1 MYFFRREVCFYGL
14 PRRYGT
20 CRLTE
25 LSPWGGG
32 DFRSRLSVIK
42 STSWISHFLPL
53 RLARRLPRYMAKIL
67 CPRRCGQSRYS
78 DCFFSSFANKPF
90 CNSSSPSCSPLW
102 FQSHYILSP
111 RTRCDSHLRCQ
122 ISSLSVVL
130 IPCPMFHPDK
140 ATTPSNNQDHSRPSP
155 SKQGALQISSSQ
167 NQKPIPSIPKL
178 FCNITAHQR
187 FLAKS

>member
-1 MYFFRREVCFYGL
+1 MDFRDDTEPADLLNSRHRVEEISD
-14 PRRYGT
+14 PA
-20 CRLTE
+20 CRLLNRPPGYLTFCLYAWPVVFLGTWLRYFAQE
-25 LSPWGGG
+25 
-32 DFRSRLSVIK
+32 DVV
-42 STSWISHFLPL
+42 SHDTAIVSFL
-53 RLARRLPRYMAKIL
+53 
-67 CPRRCGQSRYS
+67 
-78 DCFFSSFANKPF
+78 SFANKPF

-102 FQSHYILSP
+102 FKIQSHYILSP
-111 RTRCDSHLRCQ
+111 RTRCGPHLRCQ

-140 ATTPSNNQDHSRPSP
+140 AATTPSNNQHPSRPSP
-155 SKQGALQISSSQ
+155 SKQGALHISSSQ